1 MKASVKVTPLHCCS
15 GGEGRGVGRR
25 SSLRSGSGAAGG
37 RPVNWEVDGS
47 RWASSVGRFEINGR
61 CNGTKFHVGSQVVNC
76 TNNNEIFSFIRRS
89 EFSIRRAS
97 VRLVF
102 EGIDPDVLVSSQG
115 ERLVSQRRLLAAD

>member
-61 CNGTKFHVGSQVVNC
+61 CNGTKFHIGSQVVNC
-76 TNNNEIFSFIRRS
+76 TNNNEIFSFHPQGAN
-89 EFSIRRAS
+89 FLFGDAS
-97 VRLVF
+97 VRLFF
-102 EGIDPDVLVSSQG
+102 EDVDPEVLVTM
-115 ERLVSQRRLLAAD
+115 LTAKAND